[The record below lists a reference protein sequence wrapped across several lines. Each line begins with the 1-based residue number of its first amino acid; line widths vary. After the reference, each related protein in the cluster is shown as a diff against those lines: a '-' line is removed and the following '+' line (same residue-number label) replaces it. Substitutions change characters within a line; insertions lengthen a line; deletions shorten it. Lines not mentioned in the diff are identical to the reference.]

1 MVAAP
6 TPVGSTVFVVPDPSG
21 PARSVPGFSGTAA
34 VAPASI
40 AAGPGATGVAEY
52 AAGAACGSGGFADTL
67 GGSVVMVRV
76 VLVDCACMD
85 GTVVRFG
92 LWACTSAHESP

>member
-6 TPVGSTVFVVPDPSG
+6 TPVGSTVFVVPEPSG

-34 VAPASI
+34 VAPAST

-67 GGSVVMVRV
+67 GGSIVAVEA
-76 VLVDCACMD
+76 VLAACACMD
-85 GTVVRFG
+85 GTAESFG